1 MLADVVYSGEAIR
14 SGYRALDQAR
24 YQPIDQTPDD
34 LFHPHLFWRSR
45 KLHFRS
51 LPQFREADHAHAGGL
66 RLHQT
71 GAIPVIQIGCVIGDL
86 IAQVDELGFERRAS
100 PGRYSSSS
108 GNSPGWKSCECF
120 TIPSRTSNVRLRPGK
135 RA

>member
-86 IAQVDELGFERRAS
+86 IAQVDELGFERRA
-100 PGRYSSSS
+100 
-108 GNSPGWKSCECF
+108 KSWQIFVQFRELA
-120 TIPSRTSNVRLRPGK
+120 RLEVAGMLHDSLPYLEGLDG
-135 RA
+135 